1 MAVNENIVSVIAGS
15 LLRGAIRAYQLGVA
29 PVLGNNCRYEPS
41 CSHYAQEA
49 IRLHGPLRCTLMAL
63 ARIARCHPW
72 HEGGYDPVPPAH
84 SH

>member
-1 MAVNENIVSVIAGS
+1 MIAGS
-15 LLRGAIRAYQLGVA
+15 LLRGAIRAYQLGLA

-49 IRLHGPLRCTLMAL
+49 IRLHGPLRGTLMAL

>member
-1 MAVNENIVSVIAGS
+1 MNENIVSVIAGS
-15 LLRGAIRAYQLGVA
+15 LLRGAIRAYQLGLA

-49 IRLHGPLRCTLMAL
+49 IRLHGPLRGTLMAL

>member
-1 MAVNENIVSVIAGS
+1 MNENIVSVIAGS

-49 IRLHGPLRCTLMAL
+49 IRLHGPLRGTLMAL

>member
-1 MAVNENIVSVIAGS
+1 VAVNENIVSVIAGS
-15 LLRGAIRAYQLGVA
+15 LLRGAIRAYQLGLA

-49 IRLHGPLRCTLMAL
+49 IRLHGPLRGTLMAL

>member
-1 MAVNENIVSVIAGS
+1 MIGPIVGSV
-15 LLRGAIRAYQLGVA
+15 LRGAIRAYQLGLA

-49 IRLHGPLRCTLMAL
+49 IRLHGPWRGAVLAL
-63 ARIARCHPW
+63 ARIGRCHPW
-72 HEGGYDPVPPAH
+72 HDGGYDPVPPAH

>member
-1 MAVNENIVSVIAGS
+1 MNGSMISEITGS
-15 LLRGAIRAYQLGVA
+15 LLRGAIRAYQLGLA

-49 IRLHGPLRCTLMAL
+49 IRLHGPGRGTLMAL

-72 HEGGYDPVPPAH
+72 HEGGYDPVPPAR